1 LNARNGLV
9 RVCEGRVCSN
19 VAGKRSARR
28 LSCAAFAGKGG
39 LGGVVFEVRVGRKL
53 ARRSG
58 MLMFG
63 GDNKVSSRQEEG
75 STMNCSCSKGRCR
88 GVVVFVNCWK
98 GECSQRQQLV
108 HQLLCAYQGRDSQ
121 THFKQR
127 AFRRLT
133 THPAASSLAASRL
146 VIYAQPLANRT
157 AYQEY
162 IFTFGSSDAAS
173 PLSQCARS
181 TTSTKLSTWRCW
193 GVSCHDN
200 DRRLERLV
208 VGIGAK
214 GLSITVG

>member
-1 LNARNGLV
+1 MHAMASSGSTKV
-9 RVCEGRVCSN
+9 E
-19 VAGKRSARR
+19 SARMWQESALHVDYR
-28 LSCAAFAGKGG
+28 VLLSQAKGG
-39 LGGVVFEVRVGRKL
+39 LGGVAFEVRVGRKL

-157 AYQEY
+157 CISRISFY
-162 IFTFGSSDAAS
+162 F
-173 PLSQCARS
+173 
-181 TTSTKLSTWRCW
+181 
-193 GVSCHDN
+193 
-200 DRRLERLV
+200 
-208 VGIGAK
+208 
-214 GLSITVG
+214 